1 MGVEVGAKKKS
12 LSCLQL
18 KDCTQFTLSLKIVDP
33 SHVRVACT
41 RLAPG
46 QVFWLSDHPNCRAFP
61 SRSNVTVANLRLSSP
76 MTAAGP
82 LPTSTGFPIKPFRVP
97 KLCRLVLL
105 QGGGKKQ
112 EKKGA
117 LPSSTFNFRGTLKKD
132 SSFFSFISILLAIG
146 SQHKTFLNL
155 LGTQSQLKTLCSS
168 VLLTIEA

>member
-18 KDCTQFTLSLKIVDP
+18 KDCTQFTLSLRIVDP
-33 SHVRVACT
+33 SHVRVART

-46 QVFWLSDHPNCRAFP
+46 QVFWLSDHPTCRAFP

-76 MTAAGP
+76 ITAAGP

-97 KLCRLVLL
+97 KLCCLLLL

-112 EKKGA
+112 EKKGLFHRLLLIFA
-117 LPSSTFNFRGTLKKD
+117 EHQKRTRLLLDLSQFSLAYKRDMK
-132 SSFFSFISILLAIG
+132 FFSSSGRLSYA
-146 SQHKTFLNL
+146 
-155 LGTQSQLKTLCSS
+155 CSG
-168 VLLTIEA
+168 VT